1 LSVSLVVNHSLSV
14 IPYVS
19 IFEIMRSFCSA
30 QNNDTSLHF
39 NLIATMTAASLKPR
53 STTVAPIGVYLC
65 FLCFLLCLHPAQSF
79 SSPPVVHVQASRLL
93 KTTRKQV
100 TSNHQ
105 LKLSWRRQPRLIP
118 RHGASAI
125 VANPDESPPN
135 TPAGHPKRRLEF
147 WSQFLLG
154 VEHVRSHFLEFFWKY
169 SVVRSLT
176 VVAPI
181 ITLLSI
187 IQALAPSAGAS
198 LSSALVKFL
207 SALYF
212 VVLQL
217 SRVLG
222 VPLDALAWIGKS
234 IQTSIIISLDYLP
247 YSSAMSIMM
256 AMLYLS
262 NKVRMLSETAVA
274 IVANFLFWNP
284 MVEEFQYRFLI
295 DTVFT
300 NSRGKKYVD
309 NKNNNEPTTTTSIL
323 SANTTSTTSLKKADP
338 VVESSSD
345 STIIQ
350 KDDRPIMRWIII
362 SNLLF
367 ATSRLYW
374 LSADTYSMAGFLQS
388 AVAHFSGNSLSEL
401 RPFLEKLFLAIAL
414 HQSVTAYLL
423 SRNVFAPLYQEGGL
437 AASMGGHVA
446 WTVGVVTL
454 PLRLVAIGIEGLVS
468 LARTR
473 RIKKSG

>member
-1 LSVSLVVNHSLSV
+1 
-14 IPYVS
+14 
-19 IFEIMRSFCSA
+19 MRSFCSA

-181 ITLLSI
+181 ITLCRQHWL
-187 IQALAPSAGAS
+187 
-198 LSSALVKFL
+198 
-207 SALYF
+207 
-212 VVLQL
+212 
-217 SRVLG
+217 
-222 VPLDALAWIGKS
+222 
-234 IQTSIIISLDYLP
+234 
-247 YSSAMSIMM
+247 
-256 AMLYLS
+256 
-262 NKVRMLSETAVA
+262 
-274 IVANFLFWNP
+274 NFCR
-284 MVEEFQYRFLI
+284 RF
-295 DTVFT
+295 
-300 NSRGKKYVD
+300 
-309 NKNNNEPTTTTSIL
+309 IL
-323 SANTTSTTSLKKADP
+323 SCCS
-338 VVESSSD
+338 
-345 STIIQ
+345 
-350 KDDRPIMRWIII
+350 
-362 SNLLF
+362 
-367 ATSRLYW
+367 
-374 LSADTYSMAGFLQS
+374 
-388 AVAHFSGNSLSEL
+388 
-401 RPFLEKLFLAIAL
+401 FLECWEF
-414 HQSVTAYLL
+414 
-423 SRNVFAPLYQEGGL
+423 P
-437 AASMGGHVA
+437 
-446 WTVGVVTL
+446 WTPWHG
-454 PLRLVAIGIEGLVS
+454 
-468 LARTR
+468 
-473 RIKKSG
+473 

>member
-1 LSVSLVVNHSLSV
+1 
-14 IPYVS
+14 
-19 IFEIMRSFCSA
+19 
-30 QNNDTSLHF
+30 
-39 NLIATMTAASLKPR
+39 
-53 STTVAPIGVYLC
+53 
-65 FLCFLLCLHPAQSF
+65 
-79 SSPPVVHVQASRLL
+79 
-93 KTTRKQV
+93 
-100 TSNHQ
+100 
-105 LKLSWRRQPRLIP
+105 
-118 RHGASAI
+118 
-125 VANPDESPPN
+125 
-135 TPAGHPKRRLEF
+135 
-147 WSQFLLG
+147 
-154 VEHVRSHFLEFFWKY
+154 VRSHFLEFFWKY